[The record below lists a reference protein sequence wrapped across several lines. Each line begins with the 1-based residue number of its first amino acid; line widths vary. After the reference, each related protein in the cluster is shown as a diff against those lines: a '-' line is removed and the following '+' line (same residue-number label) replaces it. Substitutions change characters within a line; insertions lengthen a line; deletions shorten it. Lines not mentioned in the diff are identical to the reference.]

1 MSDEGFRE
9 IQLNG
14 KQLIFL
20 FMAVTVVLVVTFL
33 FGVLTGRGVREDAA
47 ATEIASGEVAPDSG
61 AAPPAD
67 SAPPPAPAGSSAS
80 PAPAAPATEE
90 LSYAERLLRDTPAE
104 ENLKSSTASGAAAA
118 PAPVV
123 QEPVAEKTPAPPPPA
138 VKERPPAAPPPAPR
152 DNAPAPVVPAP
163 RPAQPTSVPAPAAAA
178 QPSDPAGPG
187 YAVQVA
193 AYRDR
198 RDADTLAKQLTAKGY
213 PAFVMDPVKGTSTSL
228 FRVRVGKYKTLKD
241 AEAVEARLQSAEQL
255 TNAWIAR

>member
-33 FGVLTGRGVREDAA
+33 FGVLTGRGVRQDAA

-104 ENLKSSTASGAAAA
+104 ENLKSSTASGGRRGTRSGRSGAGRREDAGAATSCG
-118 PAPVV
+118 
-123 QEPVAEKTPAPPPPA
+123 QGKS
-138 VKERPPAAPPPAPR
+138 PR
-152 DNAPAPVVPAP
+152 GATSGAQGQRSRTRRARTTA
-163 RPAQPTSVPAPAAAA
+163 RPAHVSPGSSRRGSAVR
-178 QPSDPAGPG
+178 SGGSRLRRAGGCLSRSPG
-187 YAVQVA
+187 C
-193 AYRDR
+193 
-198 RDADTLAKQLTAKGY
+198 
-213 PAFVMDPVKGTSTSL
+213 
-228 FRVRVGKYKTLKD
+228 
-241 AEAVEARLQSAEQL
+241 
-255 TNAWIAR
+255 